1 MVKRLIYAG
10 IFILMVGS
18 CDNSANKAS
27 NKWTLMTLE
36 PGHFHASLIQK
47 SMSDAIDSNCYVFA
61 SSDSVAKPHLD
72 LIAGYNNR
80 LDDPTSWNPNVYI
93 GHDFLAKMLQDK
105 PGNIVVLAGNNKLKS
120 AYIAQSAAAGINV
133 LADKPMAINDA
144 GFKQL
149 KESFD
154 RAEKENVLIYD
165 IMTERYDI
173 YAILQKELIHE
184 KSIFGDLKPGTL
196 EDPTI
201 VKKSLHHFY
210 KEVSGKPLIRPTWYY
225 DTEQEGEGLVDVTTH
240 AIDLIQW
247 QCFPE
252 QIFDYERDIEIF
264 GATRWPTAIAK
275 DQYTKSTGA
284 VTFPS
289 FLSKDLRN
297 DTLQVF
303 SNGELNY
310 SLKGIHAKVQV
321 EWAFQADNGSGDT
334 HTSEYKGTRS
344 TIAILQDAD
353 QDYKPELIIKPVNG
367 NEYTEQELIEI
378 KKGFDRISKKIPGI
392 IFENTENG
400 FIARIP
406 QELKTGHEAHFAHVA
421 SKFLSYLDQGHMPEW
436 ERSFMLTKYYL
447 TTKALQMAKST
458 D

>member
-1 MVKRLIYAG
+1 MVKKLIYAG

-18 CDNSANKAS
+18 CDHSANKVS
-27 NKWTLMTLE
+27 KKWTLMTLE

-47 SMSDAIDSNCYVFA
+47 SMTDAIDSNCYVFG
-61 SSDSVAKPHLD
+61 SSDSVVKPHLD

-80 LDDPTSWNPNVYI
+80 PDDPTTWNPHVYI
-93 GHDFLAKMLQDK
+93 GNDFLAKMLQEK
-105 PGNIVVLAGNNKLKS
+105 PGNIVVLAGNNKLKTE
-120 AYIAQSAAAGINV
+120 YIAQSAAAGINV
-133 LADKPMAINDA
+133 LADKPMAINVA

-184 KSIFGDLKPGTL
+184 KSIFGDLKPGSL

-247 QCFPE
+247 QSFPE
-252 QIFDYERDIEIF
+252 QLFDYERDIEIYQ
-264 GATRWPTAIAK
+264 ATRWSTAIAK
-275 DQYTKSTGA
+275 DQFSKSTGA
-284 VTFPS
+284 NAFPS

-297 DTLQVF
+297 DTLQVY
-303 SNGELNY
+303 SNGEINY

-321 EWAFQADNGSGDT
+321 EWAFQATNGAGDT

-344 TIAILQDAD
+344 TITIRQD
-353 QDYKPELIIKPVNG
+353 
-367 NEYTEQELIEI
+367 
-378 KKGFDRISKKIPGI
+378 
-392 IFENTENG
+392 
-400 FIARIP
+400 
-406 QELKTGHEAHFAHVA
+406 
-421 SKFLSYLDQGHMPEW
+421 
-436 ERSFMLTKYYL
+436 
-447 TTKALQMAKST
+447 
-458 D
+458 